1 MQASQKLC
9 STKQNFNIL
18 LMIKKCKRKGR
29 GIVRT
34 QITEGNRNK
43 KETECLQNWRV
54 IKKLAKSIHFMTWKH
69 WAARKNYEELA
80 CFVAEDLEE
89 SDLKYTLRNNEKE
102 IAPNLSVTMFDK
114 LVFAI
119 NKHMET
125 GMAMELSLVNKFT
138 LGADESSS
146 TFYTSKLPSLKN

>member
-1 MQASQKLC
+1 
-9 STKQNFNIL
+9 
-18 LMIKKCKRKGR
+18 MIKKCKRKGR

-89 SDLKYTLRNNEKE
+89 SDLKCTLRNNEKE

-114 LVFAI
+114 LVLAI

-138 LGADESSS
+138 LGADESS
-146 TFYTSKLPSLKN
+146 TTLYTSKLPSLKN